1 MTWKS
6 KLLKNFKLYAVTDLK
21 EKDPSFLKKAEAALS
36 GGVDVLQ
43 LRSKVLKDGDFLRIG
58 RALRVL
64 TRKMKKLF
72 IVNDRLDLAEILDAD
87 GVHLGQEDIPV
98 AQARKILRIR
108 SKFIGKSTHS
118 LEQALEAEKEGV
130 DYIGVGPVFSTPT
143 KPLYEPVGIDLVSR
157 VADSVRI
164 PFVAIGGIDAENMEQ
179 VLEAGAR
186 RVAVV
191 RAIWGNSN
199 TFKAAQKLKEIL
211 NHHEMPI
218 LQVSRHQS
226 H

>member
-1 MTWKS
+1 MNWKNR
-6 KLLKNFKLYAVTDLK
+6 LLKNFKLYAVTDLR
-21 EKDPSFLKKAEAALS
+21 ESDPHFLKKAEDALK
-36 GGVDVLQ
+36 GGVDILQ
-43 LRSKVLKDGDFLRIG
+43 LRSKTLKDGELIRLGLKLR
-58 RALRVL
+58 AV
-64 TRKMKKLF
+64 TRKMRKLF

-98 AQARKILRIR
+98 AQARKILRGRFKI
-108 SKFIGKSTHS
+108 IGKSTHS

-143 KPLYEPVGIDLVSR
+143 KPLYEPVGIDLVSK

-218 LQVSRHQS
+218 LQV
-226 H
+226 